1 MNIVPCSDDLYSSHS
16 TFDNALTAVF
26 CEELAI
32 VQTTPYDSRDECLL
46 DLECRAYCAA
56 LDTLGRFA

>member
-26 CEELAI
+26 CEELTS
-32 VQTTPYDSRDECLL
+32 VRTMPYDSPEECLL

-56 LDTLGRFA
+56 LDILGRLA